1 MCVCVCVCAHARA
14 CRISAYYDDKCDADA
29 MQMNRT
35 AMGQGFHTFT
45 VRMMMACP
53 TLALRQQ
60 VVHISDA
67 TQAWGYLEA
76 GDS

>member
-1 MCVCVCVCAHARA
+1 MCVCVGTGFLLIMMTC
-14 CRISAYYDDKCDADA
+14 A

-53 TLALRQQ
+53 TLPLRQQ

-67 TQAWGYLEA
+67 TQAWGYLKA